1 MREAAVTQLMPQKNC
16 PTQAMIRM
24 LFAQNDDSAVV
35 RIPGTP
41 PAVTASTFHATKSVV
56 LDHEPV
62 VKPVAGLLQGT
73 YGYSAPEE
81 ASGAVAG
88 EMALANAEPGMLS
101 GEITSGEI
109 GSGPA
114 QGEPDRE
121 T

>member
-1 MREAAVTQLMPQKNC
+1 MIPYAEFERALTQWKIRQQGGQVA
-16 PTQAMIRM
+16 TQA
-24 LFAQNDDSAVV
+24 
-35 RIPGTP
+35 T
-41 PAVTASTFHATKSVV
+41 
-56 LDHEPV
+56 
-62 VKPVAGLLQGT
+62 
-73 YGYSAPEE
+73 EE
-81 ASGAVAG
+81 ASGAVVG